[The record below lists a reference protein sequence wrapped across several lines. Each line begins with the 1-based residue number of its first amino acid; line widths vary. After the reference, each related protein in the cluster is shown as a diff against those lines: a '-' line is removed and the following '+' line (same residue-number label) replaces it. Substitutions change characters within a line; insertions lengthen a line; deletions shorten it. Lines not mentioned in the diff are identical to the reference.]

1 MLVFGFSFGVG
12 DGDWVEVR
20 FRIWG
25 LVLLLGLGLR
35 SLHLFASLESARTF
49 WFSVV
54 MFSHC

>member
-25 LVLLLGLGLR
+25 LGLLLGLR

-49 WFSVV
+49 WFSVF